1 MCRVAVAGEREVE
14 LRTLGATG
22 IKVSPLGL
30 GTVKIGRD
38 QQVKYPTDFSIPDDK
53 AVRELFELAWDL
65 GINTLDTA
73 PAYGNSEERL
83 GKLLQNRHDWVIVG
97 KVGEIFE
104 NGESKF
110 DFTASYT
117 RMSVERSLRRLRR
130 DHIDMVLVHSHG
142 DDMSIIKN
150 EAVCDTLQELQHEG
164 KIAAVGMSTK
174 TVEGGLWCVEHLD
187 VVMATYNQT
196 YIDELP
202 VLQRAAELNKGVVIK
217 KGLQSGHA
225 DSAAGGGGVEEALR
239 FVFAQP
245 AVHSVMVGTINPQ
258 HLRENVAITERVLR
272 G

>member
-1 MCRVAVAGEREVE
+1 ME
-14 LRTLGATG
+14 LRELGSTG

-38 QQVKYPTDFSIPDDK
+38 QQVKYPTDFKIPDDN
-53 AVRELFELAWDL
+53 AVRELFDLAWGL

-83 GKLLQNRHDWVIVG
+83 GQLLPNRHDWVIVG

-104 NGESKF
+104 NGESSF
-110 DFTASYT
+110 DFSAKYT

-130 DHIDMVLVHSHG
+130 DHIDMVLVHSDG
-142 DDMSIIKN
+142 DDMAIIQN
-150 EAVCDTLQELQHEG
+150 EAVCDTLLELQHEG

-174 TVEGGLWCVEHLD
+174 TVEGGLWSVENLD
-187 VVMATYNQT
+187 VVMASYNPSYT
-196 YIDELP
+196 DELP
-202 VLQRAAELNKGVVIK
+202 VLQRAAELNKGVLIK

-225 DSAAGGGGVEEALR
+225 DSAAGGGGVEQALR

-245 AVHSVMVGTINPQ
+245 AVHSVVVGTINPK
-258 HLRENVAITERVLR
+258 HLRENVSITERVLAER
-272 G
+272 EAQA

>member
-1 MCRVAVAGEREVE
+1 ME
-14 LRTLGATG
+14 LRTLGDTG

-38 QQVKYPTDFSIPDDK
+38 QQVKYPSGFKIPDDK
-53 AVRELFELAWDL
+53 AVRELLALAWEL

-83 GKLLQNRHDWVIVG
+83 GKLLPHKNDWVIVG

-104 NGESKF
+104 SGESSF
-110 DFTASYT
+110 DFSAAYT
-117 RMSVERSLRRLRR
+117 RKSVERSLKRLGR

-142 DDMSIIKN
+142 RDMEIIQN
-150 EAVCDTLQELQHEG
+150 EEVCDTLQELKREG
-164 KIAAVGMSTK
+164 LIGALGMSTK
-174 TVEGGLWCVEHLD
+174 TVEGGLWCVENMD
-187 VVMATYNQT
+187 VVMATYNPSYT
-196 YIDELP
+196 DERP
-202 VLQRAAELNKGVVIK
+202 VLERAAELNKGVLIK

-225 DSAAGGGGVEEALR
+225 DSRAGGGGVEAALR

-245 AVHSVMVGTINPQ
+245 AVHSVIVGTINSA
-258 HLRENVAITERVLR
+258 HLRDNAATVERVLA